1 MVKDKALWIF
11 IGLIVFIAAA
21 CGVLA
26 ILCRDQLV
34 FDPASVINDGV
45 DFVLGLL
52 SMIISFWIAEIYWKN
67 KTEREQTAR
76 TVDQLIYYLG
86 HVAEVVAEIRDAVA
100 KMPRAGSEAA
110 RLEQDVLANLRR
122 LSDGNRNV
130 LRIIDVSSLELKR
143 NERVARASSFFRS
156 AVAPALEKLAQRAYV
171 RPGREKFESA
181 LASVGDDVDTVVRWL
196 KGEFDELNP
205 PGRSN

>member
-1 MVKDKALWIF
+1 MAD
-11 IGLIVFIAAA
+11 
-21 CGVLA
+21 
-26 ILCRDQLV
+26 
-34 FDPASVINDGV
+34 
-45 DFVLGLL
+45 
-52 SMIISFWIAEIYWKN
+52 
-67 KTEREQTAR
+67 
-76 TVDQLIYYLG
+76 
-86 HVAEVVAEIRDAVA
+86 VVAESREALA

-110 RLEQDVLANLRR
+110 RLEQEVLANLRR

-181 LASVGDDVDTVVRWL
+181 LASVGDDVDAVVRWL